1 MDESYHACSMSSRMG
16 KCVNS
21 FSLMVVVSFC
31 VATLH
36 GSPRRVV
43 FVHPREGRGRVP
55 GFAGL
60 IPGF

>member
-1 MDESYHACSMSSRMG
+1 MSSRMG

-21 FSLMVVVSFC
+21 FSLMVVVLVC

-43 FVHPREGRGRVP
+43 FVHPSKGQGRVP

-60 IPGF
+60 MPGF